1 MIVIRDVFQA
11 KYGKGGELVQLFKE
25 VRQALRRI
33 ATSHELARNHGK
45 MSTVAQ
51 LSERWMAVG

>member
-1 MIVIRDVFQA
+1 
-11 KYGKGGELVQLFKE
+11 VQLFKE